1 MPARGAGGL
10 KVMHHGGAGHEE
22 LGYAPRGGVFL
33 SKRAKKPE
41 RRARVRARRPARR
54 AGVRRVARHGDTRP
68 RWPGYVLKVDAFS
81 SGGHPEGRG
90 PRCRNRAKSGGH
102 QAKTR
107 VLKPRKAEP
116 EAIQGSA
123 NIFLT
128 GWSPSSPSW
137 YRDARQNIQ
146 AWQKLRVDYSHRK
159 KFPTTRVQV
168 LARVLA
174 MHHFGVS
181 IEGWAG
187 VVVVS
192 LSGGPT

>member
-1 MPARGAGGL
+1 M
-10 KVMHHGGAGHEE
+10 
-22 LGYAPRGGVFL
+22 
-33 SKRAKKPE
+33 
-41 RRARVRARRPARR
+41 
-54 AGVRRVARHGDTRP
+54 
-68 RWPGYVLKVDAFS
+68 DAFS

-90 PRCRNRAKSGGH
+90 PQSRKQPKSGGH

-107 VLKPRKAEP
+107 VLKPRKVKL
-116 EAIQGSA
+116 EAIEGSA

-146 AWQKLRVDYSHRK
+146 AWQELRVDYSHRK

-168 LARVLA
+168 FAWVLA

>member
-1 MPARGAGGL
+1 M
-10 KVMHHGGAGHEE
+10 
-22 LGYAPRGGVFL
+22 
-33 SKRAKKPE
+33 
-41 RRARVRARRPARR
+41 RARKPARR
-54 AGVRRVARHGDTRP
+54 AGVRRVARRGGTRP
-68 RWPGYVLKVDAFS
+68 RWPGYALKMDAFS

-90 PRCRNRAKSGGH
+90 PQSRKQPKSGGH

-107 VLKPRKAEP
+107 VLKPRKVKP
-116 EAIQGSA
+116 EAIEGSA
-123 NIFLT
+123 NIFLAC
-128 GWSPSSPSW
+128 WSPSGPSW
-137 YRDARQNIQ
+137 CRDGRQSIQ

-159 KFPTTRVQV
+159 KSPTTRVQV